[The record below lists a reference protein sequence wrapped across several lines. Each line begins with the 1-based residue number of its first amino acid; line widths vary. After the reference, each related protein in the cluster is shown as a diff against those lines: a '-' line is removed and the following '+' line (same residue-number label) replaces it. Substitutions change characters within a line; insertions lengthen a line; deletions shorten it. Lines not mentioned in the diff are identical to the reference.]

1 MNVPYLTQKDQ
12 IATAAILITTF
23 CFILYWFV
31 AQSQK
36 LKASYYAKYAFDEAS
51 RKHIFFTKYFG
62 FLVLGLIPVLFLSFL
77 IPRFTLQKIGLW
89 FNSETTWFSITWTLG
104 LSLVVIPLAFISA
117 KKPENL
123 NNYPQIRAK
132 TWTNKTMVINLLG
145 WALYLF
151 GYELLFRGTL
161 FFPLVDSLGIWPAI
175 AINIAL
181 YATTHIPKG
190 LAETLG
196 AIPLGFVLCLLT
208 LESGTVWI
216 AFFVHLALAWTN
228 SLTAL
233 AYHPEIEYTG
243 RIFKKNAN
251 N

>member
-1 MNVPYLTQKDQ
+1 MNVTYLTQKDQ
-12 IATAAILITTF
+12 IAAAVILIATF

-36 LKASYYAKYAFDEAS
+36 LKDKFYAKHAFDKAS
-51 RKHIFFTKYFG
+51 RKHIFFIKYFG
-62 FLVLGLIPVLFLSFL
+62 FLVLGLLPVLFLWML
-77 IPRFTLQKIGLW
+77 IPGFSMRKIGLW
-89 FNSETTWFSITWTLG
+89 FNYHTTWFSIVWTIG
-104 LSLVVIPLAFISA
+104 LSLVVIPMAFISA

-123 NNYPQIRAK
+123 KNYPQIRAK
-132 TWTNKTMVINLLG
+132 IWTNKTMAINLLG

-181 YATTHIPKG
+181 YACTHVPKG

-196 AIPLGFVLCLLT
+196 AIPLGLVLCLLT

-233 AYHPEIEYTG
+233 AYHPEMEYTG
-243 RIFKKNAN
+243 RIFNKNAN

>member
-1 MNVPYLTQKDQ
+1 MLFLW
-12 IATAAILITTF
+12 ILIPHF
-23 CFILYWFV
+23 
-31 AQSQK
+31 S
-36 LKASYYAKYAFDEAS
+36 
-51 RKHIFFTKYFG
+51 
-62 FLVLGLIPVLFLSFL
+62 
-77 IPRFTLQKIGLW
+77 LQTIGLW
-89 FNSETTWFSITWTLG
+89 FNAETTWYSVAWILG
-104 LSLVVIPLAFISA
+104 LSVVVIPMAFISA

-123 NNYPQIRAK
+123 KNYPQIRSK
-132 TWTNKTMVINLLG
+132 RWTNKTMAINLLG
-145 WALYLF
+145 WAIYLF

-161 FFPLVDSLGIWPAI
+161 FFPLVETLGIWPAV
-175 AINIAL
+175 ALNIAL

-196 AIPLGFVLCLLT
+196 AIPLGLLLCLLT

-216 AFFVHLALAWTN
+216 AFFVHLVLAWTN

-233 AYHPEIEYTG
+233 AYHPEIQYSG

>member
-1 MNVPYLTQKDQ
+1 MNLTYIAQEDQ
-12 IATAAILITTF
+12 IAPSVILITTF

-36 LKASYYAKYAFDEAS
+36 IKEVFYAKHSFDEAS

-62 FLVLGLIPVLFLSFL
+62 FLVLGVIPVLFLWLL
-77 IPRFTLQKIGLW
+77 IPSFSLQEIGLW
-89 FNSETTWFSITWTLG
+89 FNSETTWFSIAWTLG
-104 LSLVVIPLAFISA
+104 LSLVVIPMAFISA

-123 NNYPQIRAK
+123 KNYPQIRSK
-132 TWTNKTMVINLLG
+132 VWTNKTMAINLLG

-161 FFPLVDSLGIWPAI
+161 FFPLVESLGIWPAV
-175 AINIAL
+175 AVNIAL

-196 AIPLGFVLCLLT
+196 AIPLGLVLCLLT
-208 LESGTVWI
+208 LQSGTVWI

-233 AYHPEIEYTG
+233 AYHPEIQYTG
-243 RIFKKNAN
+243 RIFKKNAKN
-251 N
+251 